1 MTRINLNPPQ
11 ELNRQMLFAEIRELP
26 RIFTLVKNA
35 QAKGA
40 NKWSIRKTQP
50 SEYTLGTGHCLFFY
64 TRLKFL
70 ADRYE
75 LLCDEWRNRGYNV
88 NQVSRV
94 ELLSGLHNDWVGD
107 YVPTE
112 HALQINRERIAKRLA
127 GDKS

>member
-1 MTRINLNPPQ
+1 MTRLNVLPAE

-26 RIFTLVKNA
+26 RVFTLVKNA

-40 NKWSIRKTQP
+40 NKWSIRKVQP
-50 SEYTLGTGHCLFFY
+50 SEYTLGTGHVLYFY

-75 LLCDEWRNRGYNV
+75 VLCDEWRSRGYNV
-88 NQVSRV
+88 NQVSRSD
-94 ELLSGLHNDWVGD
+94 LLNGLHNDWMDD
-107 YVPTE
+107 YIPTPE
-112 HALQINRERIAKRLA
+112 ALKINRERITKRLS